1 MADDRVIQHYGTEPL
16 WDRVN
21 AALSHVGLGGEH
33 VDWPAFAP
41 LDEFHTRGLVATRE
55 LAEALAP
62 SAGECVLDVGCGLG
76 GPARLLAGE
85 HGCDVTGIDLSSEFV
100 DVATRLTERAGL
112 SALARFQQG
121 DALEL
126 PFTAG
131 AFDHVVTQHA
141 AMNIADRSRLYTE
154 IRRVIRPGGRFAVY
168 DIVAGDGE
176 PPRFPLPWAREPDT
190 SFLLTAA
197 QTRAAVAAAGFH
209 ELSFHDQT
217 RVSAEWFKALLASAG
232 PGGRAPAIGLP
243 VVMGDEFPLM
253 AANLAANLAQG
264 RVGVIQLVAR
274 AGPRARHLPA
284 HLHSV
289 TNPDRPV

>member
-62 SAGECVLDVGCGLG
+62 SAGECVLDV
-76 GPARLLAGE
+76 
-85 HGCDVTGIDLSSEFV
+85 
-100 DVATRLTERAGL
+100 
-112 SALARFQQG
+112 
-121 DALEL
+121 
-126 PFTAG
+126 
-131 AFDHVVTQHA
+131 
-141 AMNIADRSRLYTE
+141 
-154 IRRVIRPGGRFAVY
+154 
-168 DIVAGDGE
+168 
-176 PPRFPLPWAREPDT
+176 
-190 SFLLTAA
+190 
-197 QTRAAVAAAGFH
+197 
-209 ELSFHDQT
+209 
-217 RVSAEWFKALLASAG
+217 
-232 PGGRAPAIGLP
+232 
-243 VVMGDEFPLM
+243 
-253 AANLAANLAQG
+253 
-264 RVGVIQLVAR
+264 AR